1 MRTRCKYYKDVNFAK
16 NRLKNNRRYVNMIEY
31 LFYNKGVNM
40 DLTKSDNKIFAN
52 KVLNGE
58 TINYGICF
66 FAVSFIFVI
75 LKQFCKITFGL
86 NATIAVTVSFVIA
99 AVFLFLLEKKF
110 VFNRKVNTSFKFQA
124 LLNVI
129 RIAVD
134 VGFYKLCDFI
144 FGDILHST
152 DAMVCFVS
160 AIIIAVFNY
169 YFDRL
174 IVFDCR
180 SDKANNYRGRA
191 YKLFFDNRFV
201 IVSVILALLCLCFTY
216 IVLHSFPFGKITV
229 MRMDL
234 YHQYGPLY
242 CELFDRVTQH
252 KGFIYSWTSGGGT
265 SFLGNYFNY
274 LSSPLSFIILLFD
287 RDEMP
292 YAITTMVLIKGVL
305 SAGTFTYYLKASQK
319 SHCYASAAFGVFYA
333 FSAYFLAYYWNIMW
347 IDGMILFPLII
358 LGIEKIID
366 NQKPLLYV
374 ATLTLL
380 LYSTYYIG
388 FMTCIFAAVYFI
400 AYFVITADPT
410 GTPMPAHTVPKNKEG
425 KKVVFSLEP
434 LKRNRFI
441 TRGFTFAGA
450 SLFAGMLCAVSL
462 IPVYFILQS
471 SSATSDQWPSS
482 TETYFDLINLITSHL
497 AGLTTTIRS
506 SGDDV
511 LPNIYCG
518 ILPALLLPL
527 YIMNSKIRIKEKIVY
542 VLMIIFFVFSFNNNY
557 ANFIWHALHF
567 PNDLPYRFSFMYS
580 FIIVVIAYKTLK
592 HIKAL
597 QYRDIALVGMFWV
610 ILTLFYQKFPTEKFT
625 GFTIYVTL
633 GLIMVWTAVL
643 LVIRKGNLSKIILGI
658 TIVAITFC
666 EVIIA
671 DTASY
676 SMTHENS
683 EYMENYAAYHDT
695 VEQVEN
701 NDKDFFRQELCY
713 LDTRMDPCLYGYNGI
728 SVFSSMAYEKY
739 SGLQYSLG
747 MFGNRINSY
756 TYNTQTPVYNM
767 MYNIKYLTHKS
778 TGVVPSDDFYSQYYS
793 GKDGQTDVYKN
804 KYYMPIAFVTSNEI
818 GKWNCEEGNP
828 FDVQEDFI
836 DRAAGVSNVFVPC
849 KYVKTE
855 TYNCDCEDITENG
868 VFSFSKSGDSD
879 SGTIDVTL
887 KAATDSNLYIYISSS
902 GIDNVNYFWNNDEDT
917 IDQYIDEPYIMD
929 LGKHKTGDEVRVE
942 LSLAGMESD
951 SSIVDIYAYS
961 IDKDVFESAYD
972 VLKNGRMTVNEYSD
986 TYIKGTVNCG
996 FNGYLYTSIP
1006 YDEGWSVYIDGER
1019 VKTFEIGDSMLATT
1033 VKPGKHTVEY
1043 KFTPKGLKYGIVITT
1058 AAWLCILVWGVYRVL
1073 SRKSQA
1079 ELLAQNS

>member
-1 MRTRCKYYKDVNFAK
+1 MF
-16 NRLKNNRRYVNMIEY
+16 
-31 LFYNKGVNM
+31 
-40 DLTKSDNKIFAN
+40 
-52 KVLNGE
+52 
-58 TINYGICF
+58 
-66 FAVSFIFVI
+66 
-75 LKQFCKITFGL
+75 
-86 NATIAVTVSFVIA
+86 
-99 AVFLFLLEKKF
+99 
-110 VFNRKVNTSFKFQA
+110 
-124 LLNVI
+124 
-129 RIAVD
+129 
-134 VGFYKLCDFI
+134 
-144 FGDILHST
+144 
-152 DAMVCFVS
+152 
-160 AIIIAVFNY
+160 
-169 YFDRL
+169 
-174 IVFDCR
+174 
-180 SDKANNYRGRA
+180 
-191 YKLFFDNRFV
+191 
-201 IVSVILALLCLCFTY
+201 
-216 IVLHSFPFGKITV
+216 
-229 MRMDL
+229 
-234 YHQYGPLY
+234 
-242 CELFDRVTQH
+242 
-252 KGFIYSWTSGGGT
+252 
-265 SFLGNYFNY
+265 
-274 LSSPLSFIILLFD
+274 
-287 RDEMP
+287 
-292 YAITTMVLIKGVL
+292 
-305 SAGTFTYYLKASQK
+305 
-319 SHCYASAAFGVFYA
+319 
-333 FSAYFLAYYWNIMW
+333 
-347 IDGMILFPLII
+347 
-358 LGIEKIID
+358 
-366 NQKPLLYV
+366 
-374 ATLTLL
+374 
-380 LYSTYYIG
+380 
-388 FMTCIFAAVYFI
+388 
-400 AYFVITADPT
+400 
-410 GTPMPAHTVPKNKEG
+410 
-425 KKVVFSLEP
+425 
-434 LKRNRFI
+434 
-441 TRGFTFAGA
+441 
-450 SLFAGMLCAVSL
+450 
-462 IPVYFILQS
+462 
-471 SSATSDQWPSS
+471 

-542 VLMIIFFVFSFNNNY
+542 VLLIIFFVFSFNNNY

-597 QYRDIALVGMFWV
+597 KYRDIALVGMFWV

-643 LVIRKGNLSKIILGI
+643 LVIRKGNLSKVILGI

-972 VLKNGRMTVNEYSD
+972 VLKNGRMTVTEYSD
-986 TYIKGTVNCG
+986 TYVKGTVNCG

-1043 KFTPKGLKYGIVITT
+1043 KFTPKGLKYGIVITA
-1058 AAWLCILVWGVYRVL
+1058 AAWLCVLVWGVYRVL